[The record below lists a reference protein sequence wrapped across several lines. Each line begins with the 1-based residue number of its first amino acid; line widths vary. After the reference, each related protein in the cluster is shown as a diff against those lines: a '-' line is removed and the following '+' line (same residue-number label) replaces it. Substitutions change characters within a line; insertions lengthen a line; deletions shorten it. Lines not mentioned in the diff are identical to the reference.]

1 MAAEIIAVV
10 EIIIKVV
17 GTNMAAPDHVGTLI
31 KGGNLDEFTREL
43 IPYCE
48 RNFRQLA
55 LFLTNNEYFI
65 PAEIDPP
72 DEAFDNDIPE
82 QYAQRLAFE
91 QRVKNRENLIGKL
104 GSDCI
109 PIFSVIWN

>member
-1 MAAEIIAVV
+1 
-10 EIIIKVV
+10 
-17 GTNMAAPDHVGTLI
+17 
-31 KGGNLDEFTREL
+31 LDEFTREL

-72 DEAFDNDIPE
+72 EEAFDNDIPE

-104 GSDCI
+104 DSDCI
-109 PIFSVIWN
+109 PIFSVIWNQLSAESKQVIMNGQVSTDSVMIL